1 MPVGRRTREV
11 ARVVAAKVDA
21 MTAALRG
28 IVVAILALTVAVVA
42 LAVRAA

>member
-1 MPVGRRTREV
+1 V
-11 ARVVAAKVDA
+11 AAAKVDA

-28 IVVAILALTVAVVA
+28 IVAAVIVLTVAVVL